1 MPDISK
7 DLVRQSP
14 LWKAGQSWWVVGVQG
29 IIALAVGVFM
39 LANPTGASDVI
50 RFLIALVL
58 LLDSLGHIVDGFRE
72 RRQPSAPWEALRG
85 GIGVTVAVLT
95 LLSAGSNYVD
105 DDGAR
110 QMLAIGLLAYG
121 LLGLVSIVFTFRS
134 ARFNGAAI
142 IADVLAIVL
151 GVLLL
156 RARPGDTS
164 ATQLLGAVAA
174 VGGIALLGYSWYL
187 RGKPAREARAGE
199 ARADTVIDSAPE
211 TAADRD
217 AV

>member
-1 MPDISK
+1 MQDNAK
-7 DLVRQSP
+7 DGVRQTAP
-14 LWKAGQSWWVVGVQG
+14 WNAWQNWWTVGIQG

-39 LANPTGASDVI
+39 LANPSGASDVI

-58 LLDSLGHIVDGFRE
+58 LLNSLGHIVDGFRN
-72 RRQPSAPWEALRG
+72 RGLSSSPWETLRG
-85 GIGVTVAVLT
+85 GIGLTVAVLT
-95 LLSAGSNYVD
+95 LLSAGSNYVE

-110 QMLAIGLLAYG
+110 QLLAIGLIAYG
-121 LLGLVSIVFTFRS
+121 VLGIVSLIFSFRS
-134 ARFNGAAI
+134 TGFNVGAI

-156 RARPGDTS
+156 RARSGDTS

-187 RGKPAREARAGE
+187 RGKPRREARA
-199 ARADTVIDSAPE
+199 SAAASASPA

-217 AV
+217 TV

>member
-1 MPDISK
+1 M
-7 DLVRQSP
+7 
-14 LWKAGQSWWVVGVQG
+14 VGIQG
-29 IIALAVGVFM
+29 IIALAIGVFM
-39 LANPTGASDVI
+39 LANPVGASDVI

-85 GIGVTVAVLT
+85 GIGVTFAVLT
-95 LLSAGSNYVD
+95 LLSAGSNYVE

-121 LLGLVSIVFTFRS
+121 VLGLVSIIFTFRS
-134 ARFNGAAI
+134 TGFKGAAI
-142 IADVLAIVL
+142 IADVLTIVL
-151 GVLLL
+151 GILLL
-156 RARPGDTS
+156 RARSGDTS
-164 ATQLLGAVAA
+164 GTQLLGAVAA

-187 RGKPAREARAGE
+187 RGKPGRESRANEARAN
-199 ARADTVIDSAPE
+199 AAIDTTPSAAP
-211 TAADRD
+211 DRD

>member
-1 MPDISK
+1 MQDNAK
-7 DLVRQSP
+7 DGARQTAP
-14 LWKAGQSWWVVGVQG
+14 RNVWQSWWTVGIQG

-58 LLDSLGHIVDGFRE
+58 LLDSLGHIVDGFRN
-72 RRQPSAPWEALRG
+72 RNLSSSPWETLRG

-95 LLSAGSNYVD
+95 LLSAGSDFVE

-121 LLGLVSIVFTFRS
+121 ALGIISLIFTFRS
-134 ARFNGAAI
+134 TRFNGAAI
-142 IADVLAIVL
+142 IADILAIVL

-156 RARPGDTS
+156 RARSGDTS

-187 RGKPAREARAGE
+187 RGKPRREARA
-199 ARADTVIDSAPE
+199 SAAASASPA

>member
-1 MPDISK
+1 
-7 DLVRQSP
+7 
-14 LWKAGQSWWVVGVQG
+14 
-29 IIALAVGVFM
+29 M
-39 LANPTGASDVI
+39 LANSAAASDVI

-58 LLDSLGHIVDGFRE
+58 LLASLGQIADGFRD
-72 RRQPSAPWEALRG
+72 RGLSSAPWEALRG

-95 LLSAGSNYVD
+95 LLSAASNYVR

-121 LLGLVSIVFTFRS
+121 VLGIVSIVFTIRS
-134 ARFNGAAI
+134 TGFKGGAI
-142 IADVLAIVL
+142 IADVLTIAL
-151 GVLLL
+151 GILLL
-156 RARPGDTS
+156 SARSGDTGV
-164 ATQLLGAVAA
+164 TQVLGAVAA

-187 RGKPAREARAGE
+187 RGKPRREARA
-199 ARADTVIDSAPE
+199 SAAASASQA